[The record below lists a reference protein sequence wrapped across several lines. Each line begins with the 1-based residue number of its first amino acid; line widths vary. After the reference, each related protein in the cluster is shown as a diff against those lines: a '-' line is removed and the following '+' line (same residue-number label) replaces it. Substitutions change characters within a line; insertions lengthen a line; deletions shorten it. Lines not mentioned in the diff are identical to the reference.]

1 MRRAADVLVDSLK
14 IQGVDRV
21 FCVPGESYLGV
32 IDALYDAPGIDVV
45 TVRQEGGG
53 GFMAVADAKFT
64 GRPAVEFV
72 SRGPGATNAAIGVHV
87 AQQDAVPLILF
98 IGQVARVDLGRQAFQ
113 EVDYKKTFNDM
124 AKLVLEV
131 VDPDDLADAVCTAFD
146 VARGPTP
153 GPVVVSLPEDMLS
166 DRTSVLA
173 KPVIDTPLPKPA
185 PAAIEEICSR
195 LSEAERPILIAG
207 GQVGFDAGRIALRN
221 LAESWDLPVAVAW
234 RRQDIFDHTHPNFA
248 CHLAF
253 NLPPVFRDTINE
265 ADLVLAIGT
274 RLGDVTTQGY
284 QIPRAPSPSQPL
296 IHVYPDADHLGRV
309 FETALAVNAD
319 ATATLAAIAA
329 FSSPKTTPA
338 RAEWIKKVHALSA
351 DRMSWEWVS
360 STDGVVFGNVVSHL
374 IEVMD
379 DDAVTAMDAGNFA
392 TWVQRL
398 FPYKTTNVQM
408 ATNAGAM
415 GMGVP
420 SAIASAMRDPGRQVV
435 CFTGDGGFLMTGNEM
450 IAAVER
456 NLPIR
461 FIVSNNCSFGTIRL
475 YQERNH
481 PDRTIATNLLNP
493 DFTKLA
499 EAFGVK
505 GFKIESDDDIKS
517 IIAKAFDVDGPALIE
532 VKTSL
537 EYISAFTTI
546 SQMKAARASDQ

>member
-14 IQGVDRV
+14 IHGVDRV

-32 IDALYDAPGIDVV
+32 IDALYDTPDIDVV

-53 GFMAVADAKFT
+53 GFMAVADAKYT

-98 IGQVARVDLGRQAFQ
+98 VGQVARIDLGREAFQ
-113 EVDYKKTFNDM
+113 ELNYAKTFGDM

-131 VDPDDLADAVCTAFD
+131 LDPDDLADAVCRAFH
-146 VARGPTP
+146 VARAPTP
-153 GPVVVSLPEDMLS
+153 GPVVVSLPEDMLL
-166 DRTSVLA
+166 DETSVLA
-173 KPVIDTPLPKPA
+173 KPVIDLQLPEPE
-185 PAAIEEICSR
+185 PAAIREICSR
-195 LSEAERPILIAG
+195 VAKSERPILIAG
-207 GQVGFDAGRIALRN
+207 GQVGFEAGRTALRD
-221 LAESWDLPVAVAW
+221 LAEKWNIPVAVAW
-234 RRQDIFDHTHPNFA
+234 RRQDIFDHIHPNFA

-253 NLPPVFRDTINE
+253 NVPPVFRDTLNE

-284 QIPRAPSPSQPL
+284 QIPSAPRPLQPL
-296 IHVYPDADHLGRV
+296 IHVYPDEYHLGRV
-309 FETALAVNAD
+309 FETALAVKAD
-319 ATATLAAIAA
+319 ATATLKALVG
-329 FSSPKTTPA
+329 SSTPDVPPG
-338 RAEWIKKVHALSA
+338 RTDWIKKVHALSA
-351 DRMSWEWVS
+351 DRMTWDWVNS
-360 STDGVVFGNVVSHL
+360 GDGVVFGNVVSHL

-379 DDAVTAMDAGNFA
+379 DNAVTAMDAGNFA

-398 FPYKTTNVQM
+398 YPYKTTNVQM

-420 SAIASAMRDPGRQVV
+420 SAIASALRDPGRQVV
-435 CFTGDGGFLMTGNEM
+435 CFVGDGGFLMTGNEM

-456 NLPIR
+456 NLPVR
-461 FIVSNNCSFGTIRL
+461 FIVSNNASYGTIRL

-481 PDRTIATNLLNP
+481 PDRELATSLCNP
-493 DFTKLA
+493 DFVLLA
-499 EAFGVK
+499 EAYGLK
-505 GFKIESDDDIKS
+505 GFKIEADDDIKPA
-517 IIAKAFDVDGPALIE
+517 IAEAFAVDGPSLIE

-546 SQMKAARASDQ
+546 SQIRSAATSAT

>member
-1 MRRAADVLVDSLK
+1 MPRAADVLVDSLK

-32 IDALYDAPGIDVV
+32 IDALYDAPDIDVV

-53 GFMAVADAKFT
+53 GFMAVADAKYT

-87 AQQDAVPLILF
+87 AQQDAVPLVLF
-98 IGQVARVDLGRQAFQ
+98 IGQVARVDLGREAFQ
-113 EVDYKKTFNDM
+113 EVDYTKTFGGM

-131 VDPDDLADAVCTAFD
+131 LDPDDLADAVCRAFD
-146 VARGPTP
+146 VARAPTP
-153 GPVVVSLPEDMLS
+153 GPVVVSLPEDMLL
-166 DRTSVLA
+166 DETSVLA
-173 KPVIDTPLPKPA
+173 KPVIEVPLQEPE
-185 PAAIEEICSR
+185 PAAIREICLR
-195 LSEAERPILIAG
+195 LAKAERPILIAG
-207 GQVGFDAGRIALRN
+207 GQVGFEAGRAALMDV
-221 LAESWDLPVAVAW
+221 AENWNVPVAVAW

-253 NLPPVFRDTINE
+253 NVPSVFRDTLNE

-284 QIPRAPSPSQPL
+284 QIPTAPRPAQPL
-296 IHVYPDADHLGRV
+296 IHVYPDAYHLGRV
-309 FETALAVNAD
+309 FETALAVKAD
-319 ATATLAAIAA
+319 ATATLRAIAA
-329 FSSPKTTPA
+329 SLAEDVPSG
-338 RAEWIKKVHALSA
+338 RADWVKKVHALSA
-351 DRMSWEWVS
+351 DRMTWTWMNSG
-360 STDGVVFGNVVSHL
+360 DGVVFGNVVSHL

-379 DDAVTAMDAGNFA
+379 EDAVTAMDAGNFA

-420 SAIASAMRDPGRQVV
+420 SAIASALRDPERQVV
-435 CFTGDGGFLMTGNEM
+435 CFAGDGGFLMTGNEM

-461 FIVSNNCSFGTIRL
+461 FIVSNNASFGTIRL

-481 PDRTIATNLLNP
+481 PDRTLATNLLNP
-493 DFTKLA
+493 DFAKLA
-499 EAFGVK
+499 EAYGMQ
-505 GFKIESDDDIKS
+505 GFKIETDDDIKS
-517 IIAKAFDVDGPALIE
+517 VIAEAFVVDGPSLIE

-546 SQMKAARASDQ
+546 SQMRSGETAAG